1 MMPQKHFWQLIDH
14 VNAAVECADKI
25 TILQATKAQ
34 LSRFSSQEILEWY
47 KRYDQV
53 VKKAD
58 RVDLWRACADC
69 GIHASNDGFY
79 YFRAWLVSQG
89 KDVYTSVL
97 EDPEK
102 LSEYVPDP
110 EEASFEGYNY
120 VTWDVYAQKAC
131 EEELGREGMEQ
142 YRKQWLS
149 EHVAEIHDF
158 RGPYESPEECGKRL
172 FKYHLEDK
180 YDILEDMTKR
190 PSLVKKIQAAAEKE
204 DMQQHT
210 VQKRPK
216 EPER

>member
-1 MMPQKHFWQLIDH
+1 MMAQNQFWQLIDR
-14 VNAAVECADKI
+14 VNASVGHADKI
-25 TILQATKAQ
+25 TILQATKDQ
-34 LSRFSSQEILEWY
+34 LSMLSSQEILEWY

-53 VKKAD
+53 IKKAD

-97 EDPEK
+97 KDPGKLPDYVSDPEN
-102 LSEYVPDP
+102 
-110 EEASFEGYNY
+110 ASFEGYNY
-120 VTWDVYAQKAC
+120 VTWDIYAQKAC
-131 EEELGREGMEQ
+131 EEALGREGMEQ

-149 EHVAEIHDF
+149 EHIAEIHDC

-172 FKYHLEDK
+172 FKYYLEDK

-190 PSLVKKIQAAAEKE
+190 PPLTKKIQAAAEKE
-204 DMQQHT
+204 HMQQT
-210 VQKRPK
+210 PAQNVPDA
-216 EPER
+216 PER